1 MDDMKRVVL
10 VLAGVAV
17 LAVAGCFRNE
27 RTELRLEIPAMQ
39 TEADAA
45 KIKSALDGLAG
56 AVVVD
61 QVDLEAHAMVVT
73 YDNVRLGKRNVET
86 AVSHAGFAV
95 NDWPAAEDRK

>member
-1 MDDMKRVVL
+1 MKRCWL
-10 VLAGVAV
+10 VLAG
-17 LAVAGCFRNE
+17 LAALALAGCFRNE
-27 RTELRLEIPAMQ
+27 RTVLRLEIPAMQ
-39 TEADAA
+39 TEEDAA
-45 KIKSALDGLAG
+45 KIVRALDGLSG

-61 QVDLEAHAMVVT
+61 QVDLEGHVMVVT